1 MEPRAV
7 QPSWGQDTQR
17 FSPREIRIGG
27 DFHRAL
33 ASANNDYLEAESL
46 AKSCIVGRANI
57 RIERIDV
64 RFLYHVPRKCLRR
77 LDAPKSIAIDSLGNL
92 SITCH
97 TLERVDD
104 WNSRD
109 CTMSPAGF
117 GYHTLDHVVR
127 NERSRGVMDDH
138 DLRRFGEIL
147 ESVSHRIAALASPD
161 RDEHSLEVTL
171 EKPWRW
177 VTSKFLWKNND
188 DRSNV
193 IAILECVKAVQQHRL
208 SGNPAKLLELI
219 PFSSRART
227 RRNYHDAYVSR
238 AHENSLPNR
247 SATD

>member
-1 MEPRAV
+1 MP
-7 QPSWGQDTQR
+7 
-17 FSPREIRIGG
+17 
-27 DFHRAL
+27 L
-33 ASANNDYLEAESL
+33 
-46 AKSCIVGRANI
+46 SCFR
-57 RIERIDV
+57 
-64 RFLYHVPRKCLRR
+64 YH
-77 LDAPKSIAIDSLGNL
+77 S
-92 SITCH
+92 
-97 TLERVDD
+97 
-104 WNSRD
+104 
-109 CTMSPAGF
+109 
-117 GYHTLDHVVR
+117 LDHVVR
-127 NERSRGVMDDH
+127 NEWPCGVVNDY
-138 DLRRFGEIL
+138 DLHRFRQIFEA
-147 ESVSHRIAALASPD
+147 VSHRIAALASPD

-247 SATD
+247 SVTD